1 MKCSMLEHAEPNER
15 ESNAIEGA
23 RALPRSLGRSLRIC
37 LAALAALAL
46 LVLLPGRGALA
57 QEGFGTSYITPFPA
71 GDIYRMQVYGDAFA
85 EGLLG
90 GLVDSFTG
98 DLRVQLQRKRRALA
112 GVTRFDFE
120 DEVKLEEAGR
130 DPVHVA
136 VVMIG
141 YNERYHIRTSPR
153 ERIEFGTPEWREEY
167 GRRVDRL
174 ARALKKRGIAVY
186 WVGLPIMRRPE
197 LNDTAQLVNEVVRER
212 AYLNGIKFIDI
223 GAHFADELGNYT
235 PYGPD
240 VAGKQRLVRDVDG
253 VLFTWAGF
261 RKLAH
266 FVERDIKRDLTVA
279 RSERSIPLAGSEA
292 EQKRIAALRP
302 GAPDKD
308 GGKGAAAAPKDARG
322 KADAGKGATKVV
334 SAGPAGDKQASAAD
348 PKADNGRIV
357 LKTVAASGREETV
370 TLELPRPAI
379 PTAVLQLITRKE
391 TGDRPTPMGDALADD
406 IGGGIVVLSSVTP
419 LGPGGR
425 RKATPGQPYYQV
437 WFKGERLAP
446 RPGRS
451 DDMTWPRP
459 DPGPAVEPPA
469 RAKAPPRPPAKT
481 PPRS

>member
-1 MKCSMLEHAEPNER
+1 MKCSMLVHAEI
-15 ESNAIEGA
+15 AA
-23 RALPRSLGRSLRIC
+23 RGVLALLASRRRSLRAC
-37 LAALAALAL
+37 LVALATLVALAL
-46 LVLLPGRGALA
+46 PPGRGPEA

-71 GDIYRMQVYGDAFA
+71 GDIYRMRVYGDAFA

-98 DLRVQLQRKRRALA
+98 DLRVQLDKKRRPLA
-112 GVTRFDFE
+112 GVTRFEFD
-120 DEVKLEEAGR
+120 DEVKVEDAGR

-136 VVMIG
+136 IVMIG
-141 YNERYHIRTSPR
+141 FNERYHIRTSPR
-153 ERIEFGTPEWREEY
+153 ERIDFGTEAWREEY

-174 ARALKKRGIAVY
+174 ARALKKRGMAVY
-186 WVGLPIMRRPE
+186 WVGLPLMRRPE
-197 LNDTAQLVNEVVRER
+197 LNDTAQLINDVVRER
-212 AYLNGIKFIDI
+212 AYLNGIKYVDI
-223 GAHFADELGNYT
+223 SAHFADELGNYT

-253 VLFTWAGF
+253 VLFTWIGF

-266 FVERDIKRDLTVA
+266 FVEREIKRDLTVA

-292 EQKRIAALRP
+292 EQKRVAALSPRP
-302 GAPDKD
+302 ADAGKD
-308 GGKGAAAAPKDARG
+308 AGGKGGATAAKDTKG
-322 KADAGKGATKVV
+322 KDAGKGAPKAA
-334 SAGPAGDKQASAAD
+334 SAGPAGEKQPSAGDGLAD

-391 TGDRPTPMGDALADD
+391 TGERATPMGDALADD
-406 IGGGIVVLSSVTP
+406 VGGGIVVLSSVTP
-419 LGPGGR
+419 LGGAPGGA
-425 RKATPGQPYYQV
+425 RKAVPGQPYYQV
-437 WFKGERLAP
+437 WFKGERLPP

-459 DPGPAVEPPA
+459 DPEIVITPSRV
-469 RAKAPPRPPAKT
+469 KSPRPLAKT

>member
-1 MKCSMLEHAEPNER
+1 VL
-15 ESNAIEGA
+15 
-23 RALPRSLGRSLRIC
+23 ALLVSPGRSLRTL

-46 LVLLPGRGALA
+46 LPGRGLLA
-57 QEGFGTSYITPFPA
+57 QEVPGTSYITPFPA

-98 DLRVQLQRKRRALA
+98 DLRVQLQKKRRPLA
-112 GVTRFDFE
+112 GVTRFEFD
-120 DEVKLEEAGR
+120 DEVKAEEAGR

-136 VVMIG
+136 IVMIG

-153 ERIEFGTPEWREEY
+153 DRIDFGTPEWREEY

-174 ARALKKRGIAVY
+174 ARALRKRGMAVY

-197 LNDTAQLVNEVVRER
+197 LNDTAQLINEVVRER
-212 AYLNGIKFIDI
+212 AYLNGIKYIDI

-253 VLFTWAGF
+253 VLFTWVGF

-266 FVERDIKRDLTVA
+266 FVEREIKRDLTLA

-302 GAPDKD
+302 RPPDKD
-308 GGKGAAAAPKDARG
+308 AGGKGAAVAKDSKGKEAAKGAPKTS
-322 KADAGKGATKVV
+322 AT
-334 SAGPAGDKQASAAD
+334 GPAGEKQPPTADTSPD
-348 PKADNGRIV
+348 PKADHGRIV
-357 LKTVAASGREETV
+357 LKTVAAGGREETV

-379 PTAVLQLITRKE
+379 PSAVLQLITRKE
-391 TGDRPTPMGDALADD
+391 TGERPSPMGDALADD
-406 IGGGIVVLSSVTP
+406 IGGGVVVLSSVTP
-419 LGPGGR
+419 LGTDPAGP
-425 RKATPGQPYYQV
+425 RKVSPGQPYYQV
-437 WFKGERLAP
+437 WFKGERLPP

-459 DPGPAVEPPA
+459 DPEIAIEPPP
-469 RAKAPPRPPAKT
+469 RAKSPRPPGKT

>member
-1 MKCSMLEHAEPNER
+1 VT
-15 ESNAIEGA
+15 I
-23 RALPRSLGRSLRIC
+23 LPRSPGPRLRVC
-37 LAALAALAL
+37 LAALGALAA
-46 LVLLPGRGALA
+46 LVLLPARGLLA
-57 QEGFGTSYITPFPA
+57 QEGFGSSYITPFPA

-98 DLRVQLQRKRRALA
+98 DLRVQLQKRRRAIA
-112 GVTRFDFE
+112 GVTRFEFN
-120 DEVKLEEAGR
+120 DEVKVEEASR
-130 DPVHVA
+130 DTVHVA

-153 ERIEFGTPEWREEY
+153 DRIEFGSEAWREEY
-167 GRRVDRL
+167 GRRVDRF

-197 LNDTAQLVNEVVRER
+197 LNDTAQLINEVVRER
-212 AYLNGIKFIDI
+212 AYLNGVKYIDI
-223 GAHFADELGNYT
+223 AAHFADELGNYT

-266 FVERDIKRDLTVA
+266 FVEREIKRDLTVA
-279 RSERSIPLAGSEA
+279 RSERSIPLAGSDA

-302 GAPDKD
+302 RPPDKD
-308 GGKGAAAAPKDARG
+308 GKGAPSPAKDSRG
-322 KADAGKGATKVV
+322 KADAGKGGPRTSA
-334 SAGPAGDKQASAAD
+334 AGPAGEKQAASGS

-370 TLELPRPAI
+370 TLELPRPEI
-379 PTAVLQLITRKE
+379 PAAVLQLITRKE
-391 TGDRPTPMGDALADD
+391 TGERPSPMGDALADD

-419 LGPGGR
+419 LGTGPGGP
-425 RKATPGQPYYQV
+425 RKALPGQPYYQV
-437 WFKGERLAP
+437 WFKGERLPP

-459 DPGPAVEPPA
+459 DPEIAVEPPP
-469 RAKAPPRPPAKT
+469 RAKGSPRPLAKT